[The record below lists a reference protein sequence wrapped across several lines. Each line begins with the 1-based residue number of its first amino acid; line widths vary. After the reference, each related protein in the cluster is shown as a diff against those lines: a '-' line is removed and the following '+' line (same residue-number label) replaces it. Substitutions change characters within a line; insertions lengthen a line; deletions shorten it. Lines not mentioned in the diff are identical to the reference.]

1 MKINSKKEEEKDNIQ
16 FKRKYASI
24 PTIEINRILLFRK
37 KKFKFRNKRF
47 FSFLHLKK
55 GFSVYNGQK

>member
-24 PTIEINRILLFRK
+24 QKIEINRILLFRK

-55 GFSVYNGQK
+55 RI

>member
-37 KKFKFRNKRF
+37 KNIYSNLEISVF
-47 FSFLHLKK
+47 FLFCI
-55 GFSVYNGQK
+55 

>member
-24 PTIEINRILLFRK
+24 PTIEINIILFFRK
-37 KKFKFRNKRF
+37 KKNSNLEISVF
-47 FSFLHLKK
+47 FLFCI
-55 GFSVYNGQK
+55 